1 MTNYDRWERVARL
14 AELVLSRGWYIGEM
28 TTLGDYPIEYGE
40 PTQLIHALS
49 KDDSS
54 NYGPREDL
62 LNWEGRFATGRL
74 VKVTAQTLPELV
86 ADYMR
91 WRDAL
96 VTFLKSE

>member
-1 MTNYDRWERVARL
+1 MTNYERWARTVQL
-14 AELVLSRGWYIGEM
+14 AELVLVRGWYIGEM

-40 PTQLIHALS
+40 PGQLIHALS

-62 LNWEGRFATGRL
+62 LNWEARFATGRL
-74 VKVTAQTLPELV
+74 VKVTAQPLPELV
-86 ADYMR
+86 ADYMC

-96 VTFLKSE
+96 DTFLKEE

>member
-28 TTLGDYPIEYGE
+28 TTLGAYPIEYGE
-40 PTQLIHALS
+40 PAQLIHALS

-62 LNWEGRFATGRL
+62 LSWEGRFTTGRL
-74 VKVTAQTLPELV
+74 VKVAAQTLPELV

-91 WRDAL
+91 WRNAL
-96 VTFLKSE
+96 VAFLKSE